1 MNILGLIDIHP
12 FDGTEAFTCL
22 RIDNNGHV
30 FDLPIDG
37 DQLQIVL
44 NNASNKPSEEP
55 EPVYQN
61 IDVPSP
67 DLQRKPEEYAPSPI
81 RPNVGSSYDED
92 ALFIEGNGANT
103 PIPYDNPADYTM
115 GESLWDDDL

>member
-22 RIDNNGHV
+22 RIDNNGHI
-30 FDLPIDG
+30 FDLPIDA

-44 NNASNKPSEEP
+44 NNANMETSTEEP
-55 EPVYQN
+55 QYEDTVKTP
-61 IDVPSP
+61 P
-67 DLQRKPEEYAPSPI
+67 DIQQKTDAYSPSPI
-81 RPNVGSSYDED
+81 IPNTSHYDD
-92 ALFIEGNGANT
+92 DTLFIEGNGSSSH
-103 PIPYDNPADYTM
+103 IPYDNQSDYTM